1 MPDTNY
7 DTISEETTPTTI
19 ASEETTPKT
28 IASEE
33 TTPTTIASTTL
44 LPEPVKPQHA
54 EKWKGNTDSTSLYFD
69 KLEPSTLYSFR
80 VRYLGK
86 PIIYVMNEKE
96 VKIKLES
103 LDAVVECYTKTKRI
117 SGLKQ
122 MDVTKDSVSLE
133 WNSHSKLPP
142 NSKFLYY
149 RLSYMNNFTNGSK
162 IQKNITNTS
171 YNLLGLDEGT
181 KYTIKVQVITTVGSS
196 LYSDSI
202 SIKTQ
207 GEAPKMSDIQAIE
220 LAVVSIFY

>member
-7 DTISEETTPTTI
+7 DTTSEEATPTT
-19 ASEETTPKT
+19 EN
-28 IASEE
+28 SEE

-122 MDVTKDSVSLE
+122 MGVTKNSVSLK

-142 NSKFLYY
+142 NSTFLYY
-149 RLSYMNNFTNGSK
+149 ILNYTNKATEVSYNHKHINK
-162 IQKNITNTS
+162 TS
-171 YNLLGLDEGT
+171 YNLDGLEEGT
-181 KYTIKVQVITTVGSS
+181 KYIIKIQVKTTLGSS
-196 LYSDSI
+196 LFSDPI
-202 SIKTQ
+202 LIKTQ
-207 GEAPKMSDIQAIE
+207 GKSEITEIEQIQQ
-220 LAVVSIFY
+220 AVVST